1 MPFTGPPF
9 REIIDSL
16 FDQETREIVQ
26 GDGDPIGVMVQW
38 SALVG
43 KSIKATEFAYLEGV
57 LRGPIRDVYH
67 ALYDK
72 MTSTQMAYLST
83 TWPFLTALYAHSCL
97 QDPTPSVSQIKLL
110 PTDDAML
117 IPIVKKHPSTFKTM
131 AQMHFHNGIIVREL
145 AWEAIKA
152 STQNLWYVKSES
164 MPPSKDLCGFLN
176 EKDPSNPSETRME
189 TLVAFYVSDGRFRDS
204 VKDLDL
210 PLKLLGKVR
219 TNPIFLPFE
228 LGVTLAFYAC
238 SRWTYLQ
245 SIDVYIRA
253 RLLEP
258 DFVTLPIEIHFPA
271 KFSQWRDTK
280 APRSLEDILKRA
292 SQKYYLKFKMW
303 WVLRAHKRQ
312 TLLNMIPFDLLVRIL
327 NECVPLCDALA

>member
-9 REIIDSL
+9 REITDSL

-258 DFVTLPIEIHFPA
+258 DFVTLPVEIHFPA
-271 KFSQWRDTK
+271 EFSQWRDTK
-280 APRSLEDILKRA
+280 RPRSLEDILERA
-292 SQKYYLKFKMW
+292 SQKYYLKFKMR
-303 WVLRAHKRQ
+303 WVLRAHQRETVFKR
-312 TLLNMIPFDLLVRIL
+312 LHWDPLIRIL
-327 NECVPLCDALA
+327 TKCVPVE